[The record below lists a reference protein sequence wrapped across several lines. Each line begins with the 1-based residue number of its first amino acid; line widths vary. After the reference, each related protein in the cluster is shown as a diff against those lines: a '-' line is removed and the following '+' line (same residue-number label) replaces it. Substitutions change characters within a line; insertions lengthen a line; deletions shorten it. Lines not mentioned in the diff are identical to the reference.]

1 MNGGRLNRFRQHRND
16 ALKAHNPSNN
26 GNGGMIMLKNG
37 IVLAP
42 SQLMVL
48 KQGHHNG
55 NISNF
60 SNSDNPN
67 NQLTVVVVENRPSEA
82 NVKNEEF
89 KTKRSE
95 KISKFED
102 KYSETTTPANSTSS
116 SSSSSPSNIRLPA
129 TSKTGIKQ
137 NNVWCD
143 KLHR

>member
-1 MNGGRLNRFRQHRND
+1 
-16 ALKAHNPSNN
+16 
-26 GNGGMIMLKNG
+26 MLKNG

-55 NISNF
+55 NVSHL
-60 SNSDNPN
+60 SNSDNLN

-82 NVKNEEF
+82 NVKHEEL

-95 KISKFED
+95 KISKLEE